1 MRDFRS
7 VSWLRWMAAAATATV
22 GVASALAITSDA
34 QASWT
39 PIVTLTASTWQGD
52 SPVVSA
58 DKNGDFLLAWAGI
71 NNKTPDC
78 YSYIQL
84 RTRSR
89 TGSFGPVQTLTPCG
103 PPMSFPAVASSPGGY
118 GIVAW
123 VRGDNH
129 AIQAR
134 LVSPAGKAGPVLTV
148 TPKYNQTSTVSV
160 AMSPTGQA
168 LVLWEGRQTQGTG
181 PNGILGRFITPNGAL
196 GPVLEIGGGMS
207 QTPSVV
213 FDSTGTATVAWSD
226 VSFSRAMAQRITPQ
240 KTLGKTEV
248 ILAPAP
254 ATAATTSFSVPQIA
268 DDSSGDTFL
277 VTSVNVSSTTRQV
290 KHLVFRKWSKSGA
303 LGPAVTV
310 ANPVDDTALT
320 ADGAGDTV
328 IAWSNYVNSTTS
340 DVYARRISHT
350 GSLGPAVKL
359 GTGFLPR
366 AAVAAAGSGIITWQ
380 STPFDSG
387 LPTKLYGR
395 LVSATAGSFGPL
407 LTLTSNGM
415 YAQVAEDA
423 AGKFGVIWEGSTI
436 GYRVYARFG
445 P

>member
-1 MRDFRS
+1 MRDFAGA
-7 VSWLRWMAAAATATV
+7 RWPRWIAAAATVTA
-22 GVASALAITSDA
+22 GAASALAIASDA

-39 PIVTLTASTWQGD
+39 PIVTLTGSTWQGN
-52 SPVVSA
+52 SPAVSV
-58 DKNGDFLLAWAGI
+58 DKYGDFLLAWSGI
-71 NNKTPDC
+71 NNKTPNCFD
-78 YSYIQL
+78 YIQL

-89 TGSFGPVQTLTPCG
+89 TGSLGPVQTLTPCG

-118 GIVAW
+118 GIIAW
-123 VRGDNH
+123 IRGDNN

-134 LVSPAGKAGPVLTV
+134 PVSPAGKIGPAITV
-148 TPKYNQTSTVSV
+148 TPKYNQTNLVNV

-181 PNGILGRFITPNGAL
+181 PNGILGRFITPNGTL

-207 QTPSVV
+207 QTPSVT

-226 VSFSRAMAQRITPQ
+226 VSFSRAMARRITPQ
-240 KTLGKTEV
+240 KTLGKTTV
-248 ILAPAP
+248 ILAPTP
-254 ATAATTSFSVPQIA
+254 ATAATTSFSVPQVA
-268 DDSSGDTFL
+268 DDSRGDTFL
-277 VTSVNVSSTTRQV
+277 VTSVNVSSKTKQV

-303 LGPAVTV
+303 LGPAITI
-310 ANPVDDTALT
+310 AKPVDGTALT
-320 ADGAGDTV
+320 ADGAGDAV
-328 IAWSNYVNSTTS
+328 IAWTNYVNNTTS
-340 DVYARRISHT
+340 DVYARRISHSGT
-350 GSLGPAVKL
+350 LGPAVKL

-366 AAVAAAGSGIITWQ
+366 AAVAPAGSGIITWQ

-407 LTLTSNGM
+407 LMLTSNGM
-415 YAQVAEDA
+415 YAQVGEDA